1 MKKKIQFNANYLKLI
16 AIIAMTIDHA
26 ADLIFPGFPAQPVAF
41 GLHFIGRLT
50 APIMWFFVCEG
61 YYYTRNVKKYM
72 MRMFIF
78 AVISHFAYCFAFG
91 ISMIPFKD
99 SIFNQTS
106 VIYPLF
112 VAIVVLWIQ
121 DTELPLNKWL
131 KKIIIFVL
139 IWTAFPADWSCL
151 AVLAIMDMYK
161 KRGNLKKQMMAMIP
175 YVAIYGIVSFFFVSK
190 IYALVLFG
198 VILVYPVLKLY
209 NGEKG
214 KAGWMKWFFYIYYPA
229 HLIIVGIIRLWLYGD
244 ISLLF

>member
-1 MKKKIQFNANYLKLI
+1 MKNKIQFNANYLKMI
-16 AIIAMTIDHA
+16 AIIAMTIDHV
-26 ADLIFPGFPAQPVAF
+26 ADLIYPGFPAQPVAF

-72 MRMFIF
+72 LRMFIF

-112 VAIVVLWIQ
+112 IAIVVLWLQ
-121 DTELPLNKWL
+121 DTELSINKWL
-131 KKIIIFVL
+131 KRIIIFVL

-151 AVLAIMDMYK
+151 AVLAILDMYK
-161 KRGNLKKQMMAMIP
+161 KRGDLKKQMIAMIP
-175 YVAIYGIVSFFFVSK
+175 YVAIYGIVSFFCVSK

-198 VILVYPVLKLY
+198 VVLVYPFLKLY

-244 ISLLF
+244 TGLLF

>member
-1 MKKKIQFNANYLKLI
+1 MI

>member
-78 AVISHFAYCFAFG
+78 AVISHFAYCFTFG

-151 AVLAIMDMYK
+151 AVLAILDMYK

>member
-151 AVLAIMDMYK
+151 AVLAILDMYK

-229 HLIIVGIIRLWLYGD
+229 HLIIVGIISLWLYGD

>member
-229 HLIIVGIIRLWLYGD
+229 HLIL
-244 ISLLF
+244 SLIHI

>member
-1 MKKKIQFNANYLKLI
+1 MKNKIQFNANYLKMI
-16 AIIAMTIDHA
+16 AIIAMTIDHV
-26 ADLIFPGFPAQPVAF
+26 ADLIYPGFPAQPVAF

-72 MRMFIF
+72 LRMFIF

-112 VAIVVLWIQ
+112 IAIVVLWMQ
-121 DTELPLNKWL
+121 DTELSINKWL

-139 IWTAFPADWSCL
+139 IWTAFPADWSCI
-151 AVLAIMDMYK
+151 AVLAILDMYK
-161 KRGNLKKQMMAMIP
+161 KRGDLKKQMIAMIP
-175 YVAIYGIVSFFFVSK
+175 YVAIYGIVSFFCVSK

-198 VILVYPVLKLY
+198 VVLVYPFLKLY

-244 ISLLF
+244 TGLLF